1 VAQGRTRLVEES
13 PQCCRSGSLASQRRR
28 VVPSELWNKGDNK
41 IGENLS
47 PFVIQPPCL
56 DVLSTVHSSN
66 HNLTHLA
73 SHPLTSRTPG
83 LGRNFVSNLGAVYI
97 EARLWTQSKLVQFG
111 PIEWLE
117 FSKLDP
123 RALQYMAFTLV
134 MGGRFGLGLDS

>member
-1 VAQGRTRLVEES
+1 
-13 PQCCRSGSLASQRRR
+13 
-28 VVPSELWNKGDNK
+28 
-41 IGENLS
+41 
-47 PFVIQPPCL
+47 
-56 DVLSTVHSSN
+56 
-66 HNLTHLA
+66 
-73 SHPLTSRTPG
+73 
-83 LGRNFVSNLGAVYI
+83 VSNLGAVYI